1 MRSWNLTQT
10 VLGLLWQTFHLLPF
24 SLQGPSFLEPY
35 LVLYFPMVSSFPA
48 RSIPIIC
55 RMGVPFLRLRYN
67 FGYKIDEI
75 VDLFSFSHHDSSKA
89 TRLTT
94 HRMYQLHPFS

>member
-1 MRSWNLTQT
+1 
-10 VLGLLWQTFHLLPF
+10 
-24 SLQGPSFLEPY
+24 
-35 LVLYFPMVSSFPA
+35 
-48 RSIPIIC
+48 
-55 RMGVPFLRLRYN
+55 MGVPFLRLRYN

-75 VDLFSFSHHDSSKA
+75 ADLFSFSHHDSSKA